1 VTASNTTAASAITLR
16 DAPANAAASGH
27 GRKRPILF
35 PSALTVLALVT
46 LAVWALAFV
55 VPAGEYKLD
64 ADGAPIAGTYKRVT
78 SSQSLR
84 ERAGELFLAPVNG
97 FYGIRDPATGHVA
110 PDNSGDLFGSAGV
123 FLFVLAVGAFMTIAL
138 ATGSLHRGLGRL
150 AGRLKSRRWL
160 LIVVLMSVFS
170 LLGTVEGFAEETLSF
185 YGLVVPLM
193 LALGYDRMVAVGA
206 IIFGAGVG
214 VMTGTVNPFAIGV
227 ASSIANVSIGDGI
240 LNRLVLWMILTS
252 VTIAYVLRYAR
263 RIDSDP
269 EKSLVGFT
277 PGDRELAIQLAAAS
291 PQHLT
296 RRHKAVLGLIGLTFG
311 IMILSVIPWAETVSG
326 PAAQRFPWELDWSY
340 PELAALFVA
349 GAILIGLVGG
359 LREGRLATALSS
371 GAADFLYP
379 GLVIVLARGV
389 TVIMNNT
396 QITSTLLH
404 TIEATVSTTSSGLF
418 AVLTFLINIPL
429 AFLIPSTSGHA
440 TLAMPILAPLG
451 DFAHVPRPVVVSAW
465 DAASGWANLIAPTAP
480 TVIGGIALANVG
492 YDKYLRFVLPL
503 LGLFL
508 VLISIAVFV
517 EATILPS

>member
-1 VTASNTTAASAITLR
+1 
-16 DAPANAAASGH
+16 
-27 GRKRPILF
+27 
-35 PSALTVLALVT
+35 
-46 LAVWALAFV
+46 
-55 VPAGEYKLD
+55 
-64 ADGAPIAGTYKRVT
+64 
-78 SSQSLR
+78 
-84 ERAGELFLAPVNG
+84 
-97 FYGIRDPATGHVA
+97 VA
-110 PDNSGDLFGSAGV
+110 PD
-123 FLFVLAVGAFMTIAL
+123 
-138 ATGSLHRGLGRL
+138 
-150 AGRLKSRRWL
+150 RRADG
-160 LIVVLMSVFS
+160 VFS

-206 IIFGAGVG
+206 IILGAGVG

-240 LNRLVLWMILTS
+240 LNRLLLWMTLTS
-252 VTIAYVLRYAR
+252 VTIIYVLRYAR

-277 PGDRELAIQLAAAS
+277 PGDRKLAKQLAAAS
-291 PQHLT
+291 PQRLT
-296 RRHKAVLGLIGLTFG
+296 LRHKAVLGLIGLTFG
-311 IMILSVIPWAETVSG
+311 IMIFSVIPWAETVSG
-326 PAAQRFPWELDWSY
+326 PDAERFPWELGWSY

-404 TIEATVSTTSSGLF
+404 TIEAAVSTTSSGLF
-418 AVLTFLINIPL
+418 AVLTFLVNIPL

-440 TLAMPILAPLG
+440 TLAMPILVPLG

-465 DAASGWANLIAPTAP
+465 DAASGWANLITPTAP

-503 LGLFL
+503 LGIFL
-508 VLISIAVFV
+508 VLISVAVFL
-517 EATILPS
+517 EATIVPS

>member
-1 VTASNTTAASAITLR
+1 MTACSTTAASATTLE
-16 DAPANAAASGH
+16 DAPANEQASGQ
-27 GRKRPILF
+27 GSKRPVRF

-64 ADGAPIAGTYKRVT
+64 ADGAPIAGTYTRVA

-84 ERAGELFLAPVNG
+84 ERVGDLFLAPVTG
-97 FYGIRDPATGHVA
+97 FYGIRDPETGHVA

-150 AGRLKSRRWL
+150 AARLKSRRWL

-185 YGLVVPLM
+185 YGLVVPLV

-206 IIFGAGVG
+206 IILGAGVG

-227 ASSIANVSIGDGI
+227 ASSIASVSIGDGI

-252 VTIAYVLRYAR
+252 VAIAYVLRYAR

-311 IMILSVIPWAETVSG
+311 IMIFSVIPWAETVSG
-326 PAAQRFPWELDWSY
+326 PDAERFPWELDWSY

-349 GAILIGLVGG
+349 GAIVIGLVGG

-389 TVIMNNT
+389 TVIMTNT

-404 TIEATVSTTSSGLF
+404 TIEAAVSTTSSGLF

-503 LGLFL
+503 LGIFL
-508 VLISIAVFV
+508 VLISVAVFV